1 MILLVVRKL
10 IDYSR
15 LLIALN
21 KNLKV
26 LRGGREVK
34 TSQQDDFA
42 MLAIALLTTIARELH
57 FEIDLLLIKLRQ
69 QC

>member
-1 MILLVVRKL
+1 LLVVRKL
-10 IDYSR
+10 INYSR

-26 LRGGREVK
+26 LHGGREVK

-57 FEIDLLLIKLRQ
+57 FEIDLLLI
-69 QC
+69 

>member
-1 MILLVVRKL
+1 LLVVRKL
-10 IDYSR
+10 INYSR

-57 FEIDLLLIKLRQ
+57 FEIDLLLI
-69 QC
+69 